1 MRGHKYYSTVQF
13 REYTLRVITEWT
25 VVVSS
30 EIGYVG
36 APPQGPLPAEA
47 PVEAPVDAPAEG
59 DSIQCTI
66 MPCHFLFDGAF
77 VGYTVIGVIEYS
89 FSCEL

>member
-13 REYTLRVITEWT
+13 REYTLCLITEWT
-25 VVVSS
+25 VVMYS

-36 APPQGPLPAEA
+36 TPPQGPLPAEVQ
-47 PVEAPVDAPAEG
+47 VEAPAEAPAEG

-66 MPCHFLFDGAF
+66 MPCHFCLMARSL
-77 VGYTVIGVIEYS
+77 VT
-89 FSCEL
+89 L